1 MLLTHHR
8 KRISPDSRDSLS
20 NCRSCFNSDP
30 AGLSLSYSAVS
41 RLSGSCSVQARPATA
56 PDEPGSER
64 RRGHRGQVQEQGEH
78 QGGRGGR
85 ALRGGLVGAMQA
97 AGRAGGMPELMESM
111 KRGAN
116 AVQLSSCGVSPLT
129 VRSLRAH
136 VLPCRVRVH

>member
-20 NCRSCFNSDP
+20 NCAAVASIHVVILASV
-30 AGLSLSYSAVS
+30 SAVS